1 MIKKIYK
8 TMVQIIGNFIV
19 ISMIVGFLTVLISY
33 ITGKF
38 IIKTED

>member
-8 TMVQIIGNFIV
+8 AMVQIIGNFIV
-19 ISMIVGFLTVLISY
+19 ISMIVGFVTVFVSY

-38 IIKTED
+38 ILKTEN